1 MCGPAIICNACIAF
15 YTFAANRTNMTLK
28 GGSFLIEKG
37 NPQDIFIR
45 EEFTEE
51 QVMIGQMVTDFCVQE
66 IQNKIKERGREFE
79 ADKDRDE
86 IVGQLEKAAELGL
99 CGVAISEEHGG
110 MALDFNTGLVF
121 SEAIAMGLSFAT
133 TIGAQT
139 SIGSLPI
146 VYYGTKEQQDKYLPG
161 VASAK
166 LKASYCLTEPTAG
179 SDANS
184 GKTQAILNEAGTHYI
199 MNGQKMWITNGG
211 FADLFIVFAKID
223 DDKNLSAFIVEKGF
237 GGITI
242 GAEEKKLGIKG
253 SSTVQV
259 FFEDCPVPVE
269 NLLGKRQEGFSIA
282 LNILNTGRIK
292 LAAGTNGGAKF
303 ALDQALGYAMERKQ
317 FETPIVQFGAM
328 QHKLGEMASRIF
340 CVDAGVYRVG
350 RNIDLKRAELK
361 AAGKSVQ
368 EGKLESIRE
377 YAIECAILK
386 VKGSENADFVIDET
400 LQIYGGMGYSAEAGV
415 EMGYRDARI
424 TRIYEGTNEINRM
437 LSVAELTKRALKTK
451 EIDLIGAG
459 KKVQGRVISSIFSG
473 KKDGAAEEARIVQA
487 IKDVFLFLSGTAGK
501 KLGKSMV
508 DEQEMVMNLA
518 DILADAFI
526 CDSAVLKLRKLESMN
541 GDKEK
546 LAAQRAA
553 VQVYLFEALT
563 RTRNSAH
570 TLIASYAT
578 GGEKKRAGY
587 IVRKLLKSYDINPKA
602 LRRDI
607 VKYMIKEG
615 KYTI

>member
-1 MCGPAIICNACIAF
+1 
-15 YTFAANRTNMTLK
+15 MTLK

-37 NPQDIFIR
+37 NPEDIFIR

-51 QVMIGQMVTDFCVQE
+51 QVMIGQMVEDFCIQE
-66 IQNKIKERGREFE
+66 IQNPIKERGREFE
-79 ADKDRDE
+79 ADKDRDI
-86 IVGQLEKAAELGL
+86 IVAQLEKAAELGL
-99 CGVAISEEHGG
+99 CGVAIAEEHGG
-110 MALDFNTGLVF
+110 MALDFNTGLIF

-166 LKASYCLTEPTAG
+166 IKASYCLTEPTAG

-184 GKTQAILNEAGTHYI
+184 GKTQCVLNEAGTHYI

-223 DDKNLSAFIVEKGF
+223 DDKNLSAFIVEKDF

-269 NLLGKRQEGFSIA
+269 NMLGKRQEGFAMA

-292 LAAGTNGGAKF
+292 LAAGTNGGSKF
-303 ALDQALGYAMERKQ
+303 ALNQALAYALERKQ
-317 FETPIVQFGAM
+317 FDTSIIDFGAM
-328 QHKLGEMASRIF
+328 QHKLGEMASRVF
-340 CVDAGVYRVG
+340 CVDAGVYRIG
-350 RNIDLKRAELK
+350 RNIDLKRKELQD
-361 AAGKSVQ
+361 GGMDVQ
-368 EGKLESIRE
+368 QSKLESIRE

-386 VKGSENADFVIDET
+386 VKGSENADFVIDEA
-400 LQIYGGMGYSAEAGV
+400 LQIYGGMGYSAEAGI

-451 EIDLIGAG
+451 EIDLVGAG

-473 KKDGAAEEARIVQA
+473 KKEGAAEEARIVQA
-487 IKDVFLFLSGTAGK
+487 LKDVFLFLSGTAGK
-501 KLGKSMV
+501 KLGKAMV
-508 DEQEMVMNLA
+508 DEQEMVMNLS

-526 CDSAVLKLRKLESMN
+526 CDSAVLKLRKLEKMN

-553 VQVYLFEALT
+553 VQVYLYEALD
-563 RTRNSAH
+563 RSRKAAH
-570 TLIASYAT
+570 DLIASYAT

-587 IVRKLLKSYDINPKA
+587 IVRKLLKSYNINPKA

-607 VKYMIKEG
+607 VAYMKKEG
-615 KYTI
+615 KYTL

>member
-1 MCGPAIICNACIAF
+1 
-15 YTFAANRTNMTLK
+15 MTLK
-28 GGSFLIEKG
+28 GGTFLIQKG
-37 NPQDIFIR
+37 NPKDIFIR

-51 QVMIGQMVTDFCVQE
+51 QVMIGEMVKDFCIQE
-66 IQNKIKERGREFE
+66 IQNPIKARGKEFE
-79 ADKDRDE
+79 AEKDRDI
-86 IVGQLEKAAELGL
+86 IVQQLEKAAELGL

-110 MALDFNTGLVF
+110 MALDFNTGLIF
-121 SEAIAMGLSFAT
+121 SEAIALGLSFAT
-133 TIGAQT
+133 TIGCQT

-146 VYYGTKEQQDKYLPG
+146 VYYGTKAQQDKYLPG

-184 GKTQAILNEAGTHYI
+184 GKTNAVLNTEGTHYI

-223 DDKNLSAFIVEKGF
+223 KDEKLSAFIVEKAF

-259 FFEDCPVPVE
+259 FFENTPIPVE
-269 NLLGKRQEGFSIA
+269 NLLGERQGGFAMA

-292 LAAGTNGGAKF
+292 LAAGTNGGSKF
-303 ALDQALGYAMERKQ
+303 ALDQALGYATERKQ
-317 FETPIVQFGAM
+317 FNTAIVEFGAM

-340 CVDAGVYRVG
+340 CVDAGIFRIG
-350 RNIDLKRAELK
+350 RDIDLKRRELQ
-361 AAGKSVQ
+361 ADGMSVQ
-368 EGKLESIRE
+368 QSKLESLRE

-386 VKGSENADFVIDET
+386 VKGSENADYVIDEA
-400 LQIYGGMGYSAEAGV
+400 LQIYGGMGYSAEAGI

-459 KKVQGRVISSIFSG
+459 KQVQGRVISSIFSG
-473 KKDGAAEEARIVQA
+473 TKSGAAEEDRIVQA
-487 IKDVFLFLSGTAGK
+487 LKDVFLFISSTAGK
-501 KLGKSMV
+501 KLGKKMV
-508 DEQEMVMNLA
+508 DEQEIVMNLA

-541 GDKEK
+541 SDKAK

-553 VQVYLFEALT
+553 VQVYLYESVE
-563 RTRNSAH
+563 RVRK
-570 TLIASYAT
+570 ASKDAISSFAT
-578 GGEKKRAGY
+578 DGEKSRTNFV
-587 IVRKLLKSYDINPKA
+587 VRKLLKSYNVNPKS

-607 VKYMIKEG
+607 VNYMISQK
-615 KYTI
+615 KYSI

>member
-1 MCGPAIICNACIAF
+1 
-15 YTFAANRTNMTLK
+15 MTLK
-28 GGSFLIEKG
+28 GGTFLIEKG
-37 NPQDIFIR
+37 NSKDIFIR

-51 QVMIGQMVTDFCVQE
+51 QIMIGEMVKDFCIQE
-66 IQNKIKERGREFE
+66 IQEPMKKNGYELE
-79 ADKDRDE
+79 ASKHRAE
-86 IVGQLEKAAELGL
+86 IVALLEKSAELGL
-99 CGVAISEEHGG
+99 CGVAIDEEHGG
-110 MALDFNTGLVF
+110 MSLDFNTGLIF
-121 SEAIAMGLSFAT
+121 SEMISQGFSFAT
-133 TIGAQT
+133 TIGAHT

-146 VYYGTKEQQDKYLPG
+146 VYYGTKEQKAKYLPG

-184 GKTQAILNEAGTHYI
+184 GKTKCVLNPEGTHYL

-211 FADLFIVFAKID
+211 FADLFVVFAKID
-223 DDKNLSAFIVEKGF
+223 DDKKLSAFIVEKEF

-259 FFEDCPVPVE
+259 FFENTPIPIE
-269 NLLGKRQEGFSIA
+269 NLLGEREGGFSMA

-292 LAAGTNGGAKF
+292 LAAGTNGGGKF
-303 ALDQALGYAMERKQ
+303 AINQAIAYAKERKQ
-317 FETPIVQFGAM
+317 FDTPIVEFGAM
-328 QHKLGEMASRIF
+328 QHKLGEMASRVF
-340 CVDAGVYRVG
+340 CVDAGVWRIG
-350 RNIDLKRAELK
+350 RNIDLKRVELQK
-361 AAGKSVQ
+361 DGMAVQ
-368 EGKLESIRE
+368 ESKLESIRE

-386 VKGSENADFVIDET
+386 VKGSENLDFVIDET
-400 LQIYGGMGYSAEAGV
+400 LQIFGGMGYSAETGI

-459 KKVQGRVISSIFSG
+459 KQVQGRVIKSIFTGTKS
-473 KKDGAAEEARIVQA
+473 GAAEEERIVQA
-487 IKDVFLFLSGTAGK
+487 LKDVFLFISSTAGK
-501 KLGKSMV
+501 KLGKKMV
-508 DEQEMVMNLA
+508 DEQEIVMNLA
-518 DILADAFI
+518 DILADAFV
-526 CDSAVLKLRKLESMN
+526 CDSAVLKLRKLETMG

-553 VQVYLFEALT
+553 VQVYLYESLERVRKAAKDAISSF
-563 RTRNSAH
+563 
-570 TLIASYAT
+570 ASD
-578 GGEKKRAGY
+578 GEKNRTNY
-587 IVRKLLKSYDINPKA
+587 IVRKLLKSYNINPKA

-607 VKYMIKEG
+607 VTYMIKEG
-615 KYTI
+615 QYAI

>member
-1 MCGPAIICNACIAF
+1 
-15 YTFAANRTNMTLK
+15 MTLK
-28 GGSFLIEKG
+28 GGTFLIEKG
-37 NPQDIFIR
+37 NPKDIFIR
-45 EEFTEE
+45 EDFTEE
-51 QVMIGQMVTDFCVQE
+51 QVMIGQMVEDFCIQE
-66 IQNKIKERGREFE
+66 IQNPIKERGREFE
-79 ADKDRDE
+79 ADKDRDI

-110 MALDFNTGLVF
+110 MALDFNTGLIF

-166 LKASYCLTEPTAG
+166 IKASYCLTEPTAG

-184 GKTQAILNEAGTHYI
+184 GKTNCILNEAGTHYI

-269 NLLGKRQEGFSIA
+269 NMLGKRQEGFSMA

-292 LAAGTNGGAKF
+292 LAAGTNGGSKF
-303 ALDQALGYAMERKQ
+303 ALNQALTYAIERKQ
-317 FETPIVQFGAM
+317 FEKPIVEFGAM
-328 QHKLGEMASRIF
+328 QYKLGEMASRVF
-340 CVDAGVYRVG
+340 CVDAGVYRIG
-350 RNIDLKRAELK
+350 RNIDLKRKELQD
-361 AAGKSVQ
+361 GGMEVQ
-368 EGKLESIRE
+368 QSKLESIRE

-386 VKGSENADFVIDET
+386 VKGSENADYVIDEA
-400 LQIYGGMGYSAEAGV
+400 LQIYGGMGYSAEAGI

-424 TRIYEGTNEINRM
+424 TRIYEGTNEINRL

-451 EIDLIGAG
+451 EIDLVGAG

-473 KKDGAAEEARIVQA
+473 KKEGAAEEARIVQA
-487 IKDVFLFLSGTAGK
+487 LKDVFLFLSGTAGK
-501 KLGKSMV
+501 KLGKAMV
-508 DEQEMVMNLA
+508 DEQEMVMNLS

-541 GDKEK
+541 GDKAK

-553 VQVYLFEALT
+553 VQVYLYESLDRSRKA
-563 RTRNSAH
+563 AH
-570 TLIASYAT
+570 DLIASYAT

-587 IVRKLLKSYDINPKA
+587 IVRKLLKSYNINPKA

-607 VKYMIKEG
+607 VQYMISEG
-615 KYTI
+615 KYTL

>member
-1 MCGPAIICNACIAF
+1 
-15 YTFAANRTNMTLK
+15 MTLK
-28 GGSFLIEKG
+28 GGSFLIEEG
-37 NPQDIFIR
+37 NPQEVFIS

-51 QVMIGQMVTDFCVQE
+51 QRMIGEMVKDFCVQE
-66 IQNKIKERGREFE
+66 IQEPIKKRGREFE

-86 IVGQLEKAAELGL
+86 IVGHLEKAAELGL
-99 CGVAISEEHGG
+99 CGVAIGEEHGG

-121 SEAIAMGLSFAT
+121 SEAIANGLSFAT

-146 VYYGTKEQQDKYLPG
+146 VYYGNKEQKDKYLPG

-184 GKTQAILNEAGTHYI
+184 GKTNCKLNEAGTHYI

-211 FADLFIVFAKID
+211 FADIFIVFAKID
-223 DDKNLSAFIVEKGF
+223 DDEKLTAFIVEKDF
-237 GGITI
+237 GGVTI

-259 FFEDCPVPVE
+259 FFENTPVPVE
-269 NLLGKRQEGFSIA
+269 NLLGEREGGFAMA

-292 LAAGTNGGAKF
+292 LAAGTNGGGKIAIN
-303 ALDQALGYAMERKQ
+303 QALAYGIDRKQ
-317 FETPIVQFGAM
+317 FDTRIVDFGAI
-328 QHKLGEMASRIF
+328 QHKLGEMASRVF
-340 CVDAGVYRVG
+340 CVDAGIYRIG
-350 RNIDLKRAELK
+350 RNIDLKREELQK
-361 AAGKSVQ
+361 GGMEVQKS
-368 EGKLESIRE
+368 KLESIRE

-386 VKGSENADFVIDET
+386 VKGSENADYVIDET

-459 KKVQGRVISSIFSG
+459 KQVQSRVIKSIFSG
-473 KKDGAAEEARIVQA
+473 TKSGASEEARIVQA
-487 IKDVFLFLSGTAGK
+487 LKDVFLFISSTTGK
-501 KLGKSMV
+501 KLGKAMV
-508 DEQEMVMNLA
+508 DEQEIVMNLA

-546 LAAQRAA
+546 LAIQRAM
-553 VQVYLFEALT
+553 VQVYLYEALE
-563 RTRNSAH
+563 RVRKSAKDA
-570 TLIASYAT
+570 ISSFASD
-578 GGEKKRAGY
+578 GEKKRTNY
-587 IVRKLLKSYDINPKA
+587 IVRKLIKSYNVNPKE

-607 VKYMIKEG
+607 AKYMVKEG
-615 KYTI
+615 KYTF

>member
-1 MCGPAIICNACIAF
+1 
-15 YTFAANRTNMTLK
+15 MTLK
-28 GGSFLIEKG
+28 GGTFLIQKG
-37 NPQDIFIR
+37 NPKDIFIR

-51 QVMIGQMVTDFCVQE
+51 QVMIGEMVKDFCIQE
-66 IQNKIKERGREFE
+66 IQNPIKVRGKEFE
-79 ADKDRDE
+79 AEKDRDI
-86 IVGQLEKAAELGL
+86 IVKQLEKAAELGL

-110 MALDFNTGLVF
+110 MALDFNTGLIF
-121 SEAIAMGLSFAT
+121 SEAIALGLSFAT
-133 TIGAQT
+133 TIGCQT

-146 VYYGTKEQQDKYLPG
+146 VYYGTKAQQDKYLPG

-184 GKTQAILNEAGTHYI
+184 GKTNAILNAEGTHYI

-223 DDKNLSAFIVEKGF
+223 KDEKLSAFIVEKAF

-259 FFEDCPVPVE
+259 FFENTPIPVE
-269 NLLGKRQEGFSIA
+269 NLLGERQGGFAMA

-292 LAAGTNGGAKF
+292 LAAGTNGGSKF
-303 ALDQALGYAMERKQ
+303 ALDQALTYALERKQ
-317 FETPIVQFGAM
+317 FNTAIVEFGAM

-340 CVDAGVYRVG
+340 CVDAGIFRIG
-350 RNIDLKRAELK
+350 RDIDLKRKELQ
-361 AAGKSVQ
+361 AAGISVQ
-368 EGKLESIRE
+368 QSKLESLRE

-386 VKGSENADFVIDET
+386 VKGSENADYVIDEA
-400 LQIYGGMGYSAEAGV
+400 LQIYGGMGYSAEAGI

-459 KKVQGRVISSIFSG
+459 KQVQGRVISSIFSG
-473 KKDGAAEEARIVQA
+473 TKSGTAEEDRIVQA
-487 IKDVFLFLSGTAGK
+487 LKDVFLFISSTAGK
-501 KLGKSMV
+501 KLGKKMV
-508 DEQEMVMNLA
+508 DEQEIVMNLA
-518 DILADAFI
+518 DILADTFV

-541 GDKEK
+541 VDKAK

-553 VQVYLFEALT
+553 VQVYLYESVE
-563 RTRNSAH
+563 RVRK
-570 TLIASYAT
+570 ASKDAISSFAT
-578 GGEKKRAGY
+578 DGEKSRTNFV
-587 IVRKLLKSYDINPKA
+587 VRKLLKSYNVNPKA

-607 VKYMIKEG
+607 VNYMISQK
-615 KYTI
+615 KYSL